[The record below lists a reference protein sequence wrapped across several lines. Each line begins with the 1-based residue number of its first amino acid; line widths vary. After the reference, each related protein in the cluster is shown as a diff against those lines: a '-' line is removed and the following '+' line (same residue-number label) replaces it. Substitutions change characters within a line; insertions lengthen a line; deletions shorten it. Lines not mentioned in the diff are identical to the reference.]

1 MTATLSAEKRERLAG
16 LLFTGGA
23 FLFWGL
29 YPPYWKLLSGVP
41 HFQVFAHRVVWSCT
55 FTACVIT
62 IQGRWAEVR
71 AALGSRKTALTLLA
85 SGLCVATN
93 WSIYIFG
100 VLSGRLVSVSM
111 GYFINP
117 LVSVLLGV
125 LVLRE
130 RLRFWQIVAVLC
142 AFSGVLYMAL
152 GSRGLPWISLSLA
165 FSFGLYGLLR
175 KTVAVESIPGTFVE
189 SLLVSPIVISFLLYE
204 AVQGR
209 SAFGTADASTHLLQH
224 HNDPVSIVEQ
234 IAVQLRGHT
243 EGNLVLG
250 GDLPKALVQAP
261 VILRRGLPQRLCQ
274 HLDPIG
280 HVGNHGQEEQ
290 AAGDASGFEISQGL
304 ETFPGGGHT
313 GLEDPADLFV
323 RRRDAEAHQR
333 PLLPVDLL
341 Q

>member
-1 MTATLSAEKRERLAG
+1 MAATLSEKKRERLVG
-16 LLFTGGA
+16 ILFTAGA

-41 HFQVFAHRVVWSCT
+41 QFQVIAHRVVWSCI
-55 FTACVIT
+55 FTACLIT
-62 IQGRWAEVR
+62 IQGRWTEVR
-71 AALGSRKTALTLLA
+71 AALGSRRTALTLLA

-100 VLSGRLVSVSM
+100 VLSGRLVAVSM

-125 LVLRE
+125 LILRE

-209 SAFGTADASTHLLQH
+209 SAFGSADASTHLFLVGAGVVTALPIIWFANGARRIPLSLVGFLQYLAPTSQLLMGIFLYREQFTLTH
-224 HNDPVSIVEQ
+224 LISFASIWV
-234 IAVQLRGHT
+234 G
-243 EGNLVLG
+243 
-250 GDLPKALVQAP
+250 
-261 VILRRGLPQRLCQ
+261 ILIFTLSTFLQRS
-274 HLDPIG
+274 PR
-280 HVGNHGQEEQ
+280 
-290 AAGDASGFEISQGL
+290 AS
-304 ETFPGGGHT
+304 PGK
-313 GLEDPADLFV
+313 V
-323 RRRDAEAHQR
+323 RA
-333 PLLPVDLL
+333 
-341 Q
+341 

>member
-1 MTATLSAEKRERLAG
+1 MTATLSAEKRERLVG
-16 LLFTGGA
+16 ILFTAGA

-41 HFQVFAHRVVWSCT
+41 HFQVFAHRVVWSCA

-71 AALGSRKTALTLLA
+71 AALGSQKTALTLLA

-93 WSIYIFG
+93 WSIYIVG

-175 KTVAVESIPGTFVE
+175 KTVAVEAIPGTFVE

-209 SAFGTADASTHLLQH
+209 SAFGTADASTHLFLIGAGVVTALPIIWFANGARRIPLSLVGFLQYLA
-224 HNDPVSIVEQ
+224 PTS
-234 IAVQLRGHT
+234 QLLIGIFLYN
-243 EGNLVLG
+243 EEFNLTHLISF
-250 GDLPKALVQAP
+250 ALIWVG
-261 VILRRGLPQRLCQ
+261 ILIFSL
-274 HLDPIG
+274 
-280 HVGNHGQEEQ
+280 
-290 AAGDASGFEISQGL
+290 S
-304 ETFPGGGHT
+304 T
-313 GLEDPADLFV
+313 FV
-323 RRRDAEAHQR
+323 RRTPRVSR
-333 PLLPVDLL
+333 GKTGR
-341 Q
+341 

>member
-1 MTATLSAEKRERLAG
+1 MAATLSEKKRERLVG
-16 LLFTGGA
+16 ILFTAGA

-41 HFQVFAHRVVWSCT
+41 PFQVFAHRVVWSCA
-55 FTACVIT
+55 FTACLIT

-71 AALGSRKTALTLLA
+71 AALGSRKAALTLLA

-100 VLSGRLVSVSM
+100 VLSGRLVAVSM

-125 LVLRE
+125 LILRE

-209 SAFGTADASTHLLQH
+209 SAFGSADASTHLFLVGAGVVTALPIIWFANGARRIPLSLVGFLQYLAPTSQLLMGIFLYREQFTLTH
-224 HNDPVSIVEQ
+224 LISFASIWV
-234 IAVQLRGHT
+234 G
-243 EGNLVLG
+243 
-250 GDLPKALVQAP
+250 
-261 VILRRGLPQRLCQ
+261 ILIFTLSTFLQRS
-274 HLDPIG
+274 PR
-280 HVGNHGQEEQ
+280 
-290 AAGDASGFEISQGL
+290 AS
-304 ETFPGGGHT
+304 PGK
-313 GLEDPADLFV
+313 V
-323 RRRDAEAHQR
+323 RA
-333 PLLPVDLL
+333 
-341 Q
+341 